1 MRSLRV
7 WTCVASL
14 VVVTL
19 GVARAQAPTP
29 SAGAQAAYLD
39 PALPFE
45 ARAAALVSQMTLE
58 EKISQLMNDAPA
70 IPRLGVPAYEWWN
83 ECLHGVA
90 RAGAATVFPQAIGMA
105 ASFDDQPTL
114 YLQRL

>member
-1 MRSLRV
+1 MGSNVRRLTGRDGENIVCGVATPMRSLRV

-19 GVARAQAPTP
+19 GVARAQTPAP
-29 SAGAQAAYLD
+29 SADAAARPPYLD

-45 ARAAALVSQMTLE
+45 ARAADLVSRMTLE

-83 ECLHGVA
+83 E
-90 RAGAATVFPQAIGMA
+90 
-105 ASFDDQPTL
+105 
-114 YLQRL
+114 